1 MIVLAHAR
9 AFLLSRDIGVSEYED
24 CDKLNRAV
32 IHDIEKNTTSVLLGQ
47 N

>member
-9 AFLLSRDIGVSEYED
+9 AFLLSRDWCVSEYED

-32 IHDIEKNTTSVLLGQ
+32 IHDIENNMTSVLLG
-47 N
+47 